1 MGAGTL
7 ASPLSSTARPKAT
20 ILADAVSHAPRVNLR
35 RGTAFARPD
44 ALIDAI
50 RAGRPVI
57 LCDDEDRENEGDLV
71 FAAQFATPALVTF
84 MIRQCGGLICTALAP
99 TLVARFALEPMV
111 RTNRDPKGTAFTA
124 SVDAAVGIGTGIS
137 ARDRARTIRLL
148 GDVATTP
155 DDLVSPGHVFPL
167 AARVGGLVE
176 RQGHTESGVV
186 LAEAAGLVPAAAIC
200 EILGAD
206 GEAMLRDELLPFA
219 AANGFLIG
227 TVAALAEWARSDAIL
242 TC

>member
-1 MGAGTL
+1 MGTDTL
-7 ASPLSSTARPKAT
+7 ASRLSSTTKP
-20 ILADAVSHAPRVNLR
+20 ADASSYAPRPGLLR
-35 RGTAFARPD
+35 LPSFARPD
-44 ALIDAI
+44 TLIDAI

-71 FAAQFATPALVTF
+71 FAAQFASPALVAF
-84 MIRQCGGLICTALAP
+84 MIRQCGGLICIALAP
-99 TLVARFALEPMV
+99 TLVARFGLAPMV

-167 AARVGGLVE
+167 AARAGGLEE

-186 LAEAAGLVPAAAIC
+186 LAEGAGLVPAAAIC
-200 EILGAD
+200 EILGED

>member
-7 ASPLSSTARPKAT
+7 ASPLSSTARPKSP
-20 ILADAVSHAPRVNLR
+20 ILADAGSHPPRVNLR
-35 RGTAFARPD
+35 RKPSFARPD
-44 ALIDAI
+44 ALVDAI

-84 MIRQCGGLICTALAP
+84 MIRQCGGLICAALAP
-99 TLVARFALEPMV
+99 TLVARFALPPMV

-148 GDVATTP
+148 GDVATAP

-167 AARVGGLVE
+167 AARAGGLAE
-176 RQGHTESGVV
+176 RQGHTESGVM
-186 LAEAAGLVPAAAIC
+186 LAESAGLVPAAAIC
-200 EILGAD
+200 EILGPD

>member
-1 MGAGTL
+1 MGAETL
-7 ASPLSSTARPKAT
+7 ASPLSSTTGPKAT
-20 ILADAVSHAPRVNLR
+20 VLADAGSYAPNAGLLR
-35 RGTAFARPD
+35 LPAFARPD

-84 MIRQCGGLICTALAP
+84 MIRQCGGLICAALAP
-99 TLVARFALEPMV
+99 TLVARFGLAPMV

-148 GDVATTP
+148 GDAATTP

-167 AARVGGLVE
+167 AARAGGLAE
-176 RQGHTESGVV
+176 RQGHTEVGRH
-186 LAEAAGLVPAAAIC
+186 AGGSRRPGAGRRDLRDPRRGWRGAAA
-200 EILGAD
+200 
-206 GEAMLRDELLPFA
+206 RRA
-219 AANGFLIG
+219 AALRGGERFPHRHRRRAGANGRG
-227 TVAALAEWARSDAIL
+227 RTPS
-242 TC
+242 